1 MQRTIMIFTQF
12 DNIDVINS
20 IRNKYDPLA
29 KLVKPHI
36 TVGKLGNIQ
45 ELNKAF
51 ESLMVIV
58 SGIL

>member
-1 MQRTIMIFTQF
+1 MIFPQF
-12 DNIDVINS
+12 DNIDVING

-45 ELNKAF
+45 ELKKAF
-51 ESLMVIV
+51 ERLMVIMIM
-58 SGIL
+58 SEIL